1 MPVSRTAAP
10 IAIALCLL
18 CHASGRAATPPQPLD
33 PVVAVAEGRL
43 KGEWTSTGSA
53 IFRGIPY
60 AAPPVGDLRWRP
72 PQRPALWTGVRD
84 ARPSAPPCLQASL
97 GWNVADAERSAEDCL
112 TIDVRTSHLDPKA
125 HLPVLVWIHGG
136 GNWGGSAGWVIDSA
150 LADRGLVVVTIQYR
164 LGILGFLSHPHLSR
178 ESPYA
183 VSGNYA
189 LMDQIAGL
197 KWVQKNIAAF
207 GGDPRSVTLAGHSA
221 GAQDVGLLMLVPEAR
236 GLFARAIQQSGTAG
250 FGLPSRPL
258 AENESLGK
266 QFTKLAGVAAGEDD
280 IASLRALPARKLLD
294 AQMQLETGT
303 LADDSYIF
311 LQAVVDGRIVPAP
324 PEDLLRAGRSAPVP
338 LMIGNAAQELALN
351 SGDSSVWRVVAR
363 GFGRSAPVAG
373 TLYGLV
379 NGLQPPEDALLGS
392 AAMQIAD
399 DLTFRCPAA
408 FTADMHTQS
417 GQPIWR
423 YQMERAAPGATR
435 IDHGAELTFIFGN
448 QPLDAAV
455 DARQPFLPAYW
466 VNFIRTGDPNG
477 PDLPRW
483 PRYGTS
489 RDYVRFTAHGPVAD
503 RGLRA
508 QICALLERP

>member
-1 MPVSRTAAP
+1 MRFFGAAARIGLALYVLCEASWAAP
-10 IAIALCLL
+10 A
-18 CHASGRAATPPQPLD
+18 RPAAP
-33 PVVAVAEGRL
+33 PVVAIADGRL
-43 KGEWTSTGSA
+43 LGEWTSSGGA

-60 AAPPVGDLRWRP
+60 AAPPAGELRWRA
-72 PQRPALWTGVRD
+72 PQRPAPWTAVRD
-84 ARPSAPPCLQASL
+84 AKSFAPPCLQASL
-97 GWNVADAERSAEDCL
+97 GWNSSEAARSAEDCL
-112 TIDVRTSHLDPKA
+112 YIDVRTPRLDPKA
-125 HLPVLVWIHGG
+125 PLPVLVWIHGG
-136 GNWGGSAGWVIDSA
+136 GNWGGAANWVIDSA
-150 LADRGLVVVTIQYR
+150 LADRGIVVVTIQYR
-164 LGILGFLSHPHLSR
+164 LGIFGFLSHPSLSH
-178 ESPYA
+178 ESPGG

-197 KWVQKNIAAF
+197 TWVRRNIAAF

-250 FGLPSRPL
+250 FGLPPRSL

-266 QFTKLAGVAAGEDD
+266 QFSALAGVPAGAGD
-280 IASLRALPARKLLD
+280 IAALRALPARKLLE
-294 AQMQLETGT
+294 AQMQLETRT

-311 LQAVVDGRIVPAP
+311 LQAVVDGRLVPAP
-324 PEDLLRAGRSAPVP
+324 PEELLRAGKSAPVA

-363 GFGRSAPVAG
+363 GFGPSAPVANS
-373 TLYGLV
+373 LYGLT
-379 NGLQPPEDALLGS
+379 NALQPPEDALLGN

-408 FTADMHTQS
+408 FTADMQTRS
-417 GQPIWR
+417 GQTVWR

-435 IDHGAELTFIFGN
+435 IDHGTELAFIFGN
-448 QPLDAAV
+448 LPLDPDV
-455 DARQPFLPAYW
+455 DAHQPFLPSYW
-466 VNFIRTGDPNG
+466 VNFVRTGDPNG

-483 PRYGTS
+483 PRYGAS
-489 RDYVRFTAHGPVAD
+489 RDYMRFTSHGPVAD
-503 RGLRA
+503 QGLRA